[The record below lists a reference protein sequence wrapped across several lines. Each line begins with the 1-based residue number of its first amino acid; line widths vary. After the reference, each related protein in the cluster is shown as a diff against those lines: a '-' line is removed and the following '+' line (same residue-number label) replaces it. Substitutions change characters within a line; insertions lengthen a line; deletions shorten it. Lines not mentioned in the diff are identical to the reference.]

1 MPCINCI
8 VQYDMVWLWIKSLF
22 CWEAHPP
29 LVTNHFFAARRY
41 IPSSRMLGAGLP
53 HNKSLSQRCLLQ
65 ARTSCYKPMS
75 RNGRPSLLQTKYLL
89 FTVIQQ
95 NQYNVHP
102 KALIFHCLAAG
113 TVTSNHLEDGL
124 ALPGEKGNPY
134 SAMSK
139 LWSLFGSLL

>member
-1 MPCINCI
+1 MAVDQEP
-8 VQYDMVWLWIKSLF
+8 V

-53 HNKSLSQRCLLQ
+53 HNKSLSQRC
-65 ARTSCYKPMS
+65 RTSCYKPMS

-124 ALPGEKGNPY
+124 ALPGEKGTLIVPFY
-134 SAMSK
+134 CVRERERDMYIYIYMYIHICIP
-139 LWSLFGSLL
+139 